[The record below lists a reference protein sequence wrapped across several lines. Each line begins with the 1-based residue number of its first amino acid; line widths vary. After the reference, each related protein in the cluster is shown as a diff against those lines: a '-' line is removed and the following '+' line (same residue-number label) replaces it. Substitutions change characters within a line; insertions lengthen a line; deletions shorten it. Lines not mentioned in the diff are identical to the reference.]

1 MATEQ
6 TTDATQFL
14 ISQHRE
20 VDQLWS
26 ELRDARLGGGAGAQ
40 DLAQKIVTALSQHDA
55 LETQLLYPEL
65 RGLGDEGEQLAKHS
79 LDEHKQVRELLTQV
93 DGKDPRDDAVFSTL
107 STCMTAV
114 MQHVQEE
121 EGQVFPLLRQRCD
134 SSRLHELGERM
145 QSMMK
150 MAPTHPHPHTPDSKL
165 GATVAGTVAG
175 MADKARDA
183 VSGQRSDK

>member
-26 ELRDARLGGGAGAQ
+26 ELRDARLGGGAGAPE
-40 DLAQKIVTALSQHDA
+40 LAQKIVTALSQHDA

-65 RGLGDEGEQLAKHS
+65 RGLGDEGKHLADHS
-79 LDEHKQVRELLTQV
+79 LDEHKHVRELLTEV
-93 DGKDPRDDAVFSTL
+93 DGKDPRDDAVMTTFSTL
-107 STCMTAV
+107 MTAV

-121 EGQVFPLLRQRCD
+121 ENQVFPLMRQRCD
-134 SSRLHELGERM
+134 AARLQELGQKM

-150 MAPTHPHPHTPDSKL
+150 MAPTHPHPHTPDSKI
-165 GATVAGTVAG
+165 GATVAGAVAG

-183 VSGQRSDK
+183 MGGRSDR